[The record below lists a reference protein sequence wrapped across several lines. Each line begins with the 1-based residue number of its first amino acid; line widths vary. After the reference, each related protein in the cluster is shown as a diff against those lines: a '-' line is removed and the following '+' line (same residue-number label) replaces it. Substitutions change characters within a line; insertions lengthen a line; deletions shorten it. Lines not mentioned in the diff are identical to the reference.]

1 MKNMYNCDTPTLG
14 YMLIKT
20 ESEMTK
26 LYPKEYSRNTVTLIE
41 EPSLEDTRLKQN
53 PCVTIQGQT

>member
-1 MKNMYNCDTPTLG
+1 
-14 YMLIKT
+14 MLIKT

-26 LYPKEYSRNTVTLIE
+26 LYPKEYSRNIVTLIE
-41 EPSLEDTRLKQN
+41 EPSLEDTRMKEN